1 MYATQRII
9 CCLFRCSPRSQGAQC
24 RLCRRRPL
32 CVIAGTSGSFALHD
46 RIMPA
51 LVLPGDVQLA
61 SPGEHQRAKGELARS
76 RSKHEARE
84 CTPEPWSSASVP
96 NLRSHQSTQC
106 ASHVQPFFF
115 HGRLY
120 YACSRT
126 SDGGCKNISIVG
138 SCIPASVRL
147 RGHGLLSVSFLRII
161 YDIADLPWPIQV
173 RWSG

>member
-1 MYATQRII
+1 MLLSESYAAY
-9 CCLFRCSPRSQGAQC
+9 SAVPRVHKAPNADSVANG
-24 RLCRRRPL
+24 PS
-32 CVIAGTSGSFALHD
+32 VIAGTSGSFALHD

-61 SPGEHQRAKGELARS
+61 SSGEHQRAKDELARS

-96 NLRSHQSTQC
+96 DLRSHQSTQC

-120 YACSRT
+120 CACSRT

-147 RGHGLLSVSFLRII
+147 RGHGLLSVSFFAYHL
-161 YDIADLPWPIQV
+161 
-173 RWSG
+173 